1 MQRFDLIR
9 TIAETVD
16 QSTVI
21 VCNIGDPCK
30 ELYSIADRDLNFY
43 MLGSL
48 GLASSIGF
56 GIALSTPERSRNK
69 TVVIDGDGGVLMNM
83 GTLATVGRY
92 SPKGLVLVIAD
103 NGSYGST
110 GSQPTATS
118 TGCDLAKV
126 SRACGIR
133 YVDFTDDLI
142 AFKKI
147 LLVSL
152 KRSNSSVIVVQV
164 HAGESLSEIV
174 ALSGSQIRE
183 RFIHALKRR

>member
-21 VCNIGDPCK
+21 VCNIGDSCK

-48 GLASSIGF
+48 GLASSIGL
-56 GIALSTPERSRNK
+56 GIAISTPERNRNK

-92 SPKGLVLVIAD
+92 SPKGLILVIAD

-110 GSQPTATS
+110 GNQHTATS
-118 TGCDLAKV
+118 TGCDLAEV
-126 SRACGIR
+126 SRACGIQ
-133 YVDFTDDLI
+133 YVDFIDDLS

-147 LLVSL
+147 FEVSL
-152 KRSNSSVIVVQV
+152 KRSDSGVIVAQV
-164 HAGESLSEIV
+164 NAGESTSEIV
-174 ALSGSQIRE
+174 PLSGSQIRE

>member
-56 GIALSTPERSRNK
+56 GIALSTPERSR
-69 TVVIDGDGGVLMNM
+69 DWYL
-83 GTLATVGRY
+83 
-92 SPKGLVLVIAD
+92 
-103 NGSYGST
+103 
-110 GSQPTATS
+110 
-118 TGCDLAKV
+118 
-126 SRACGIR
+126 
-133 YVDFTDDLI
+133 
-142 AFKKI
+142 
-147 LLVSL
+147 
-152 KRSNSSVIVVQV
+152 
-164 HAGESLSEIV
+164 
-174 ALSGSQIRE
+174 
-183 RFIHALKRR
+183 